1 MYSPYSNHLAHE
13 KSPYLLQHADNPV
26 HWYPWGEAAFAAAVA
41 EDKPILLSVGY
52 STCHWCHVMAEESFS
67 DPAVAEIMNRSFVSI
82 KVDREERP
90 DIDRIYIS
98 AVSALNG
105 SAGWPLNVFLTPDG
119 RPFYGGTYFPPRSRS
134 GMPAWRDVLL
144 QIERAW
150 LDPDMKQKILTSAEG
165 ITDALEKHLAAAA
178 EEKFPDQPD
187 AAVLISDALSALT
200 PRYDPVYGGFSRAPK
215 FPMPP
220 LLELLLTAAR
230 LGRTVKIDSAK
241 GEQALDM
248 LRQTLLAMTR
258 GGIFDQLGGGFH
270 RYATDEKWHLPH
282 FEKMLYDNAQL
293 AAILLDAQPL
303 IKADWPS
310 RAAQETLEY
319 LLQEMAHPEGGFY
332 SAEDADSYVVDEGVG
347 EKREG
352 AFYAW
357 HLQEVEELLPA
368 GTAAVIQHFYGL
380 RAGGNVETDPLAE
393 FNRLNIFFQAAT
405 PAETAAALDRP
416 EEEVRQML
424 DQGRQVLLK
433 SRSQRPRPH
442 RDDKILTAWNGLV
455 LSALARGFLVLGR
468 ADFLA
473 AAQNTTRFIREN
485 LYEESSGRLFRSWRQ
500 GRSDIAGQAEDYILL
515 AAGLLD
521 LYQADLDP
529 DHLGWALDLAR
540 QFSDQFCD
548 TAGGA
553 CFAVAPGHDPHLIF
567 RPRDDQDNVTPS
579 ATSAAA
585 LVFLRLAALTG
596 DTALEETAHTLMRQ
610 SASLLG
616 RQPLAAPLMLAAM
629 GYELAGKTRVVISG
643 NRGDN
648 DTARLLETARTASS
662 RPVEILQADGSPAW
676 KQLAD
681 RVPALAEISFPGLT
695 ATAQVCIGHTCL
707 SPAGDPE
714 ELRRQLHTISAPVDG
729 RKSG

>member
-1 MYSPYSNHLAHE
+1 MNSSYSNHLAHE

-26 HWYPWGEAAFAAAVA
+26 HWYPWGKEAFDAAVA

-82 KVDREERP
+82 KLDREERP

-119 RPFYGGTYFPPRSRS
+119 RPFYGGTYFPNRSRS
-134 GMPAWRDVLL
+134 GMPAWRDVLI

-150 LDPDMKQKILTSAEG
+150 QDPDMKQKILTSAEG
-165 ITDALEKHLAAAA
+165 ITDALERHLAGAAD
-178 EEKFPDQPD
+178 ENSPDRQPD
-187 AAVLISDALSALT
+187 AAVLISAALDAVT

-230 LGRTVKIDSAK
+230 LGRTGKIDPDK

-248 LRQTLLAMTR
+248 LGQTLLAMTR

-293 AAILLDAQPL
+293 AAILLDTQPF
-303 IKADWPS
+303 IESDWPS
-310 RAAQETLEY
+310 RAAEETLDY
-319 LLQEMAHPEGGFY
+319 LLREMAHPEGGFY
-332 SAEDADSYVVDEGVG
+332 SAQDADSYVVDEGVG

-357 HLQEVEELLPA
+357 QLKEVEELLPA
-368 GTAAVIQHFYGL
+368 GTAAAIQHFYGL

-405 PAETAAALDRP
+405 PAETAAALDRS

-424 DQGRQVLLK
+424 YQGRQVLRET
-433 SRSQRPRPH
+433 RSQRPRPH

-473 AAQNTTRFIREN
+473 TARDTVRFIREN
-485 LYEESSGRLFRSWRQ
+485 LYEESRGRLFRSWRQ

-529 DHLGWALDLAR
+529 DHLAWALDLAR

-548 TAGGA
+548 AAGGA
-553 CFAVAPGHDPHLIF
+553 CFAVAAGHDPYLIF

-596 DTALEETAHTLMRQ
+596 DAALEETAHTLMRQ
-610 SASLLG
+610 SASLLAS
-616 RQPLAAPLMLAAM
+616 QPLAAPLMLTAM
-629 GYELAGKTRVVISG
+629 GYDLAGKIRVAISG
-643 NRGDN
+643 RSDDSG
-648 DTARLLETARTASS
+648 TARLLETARTASFW
-662 RPVEILQADGSPAW
+662 PAEILLADDSPAW
-676 KQLAD
+676 EKLAG
-681 RVPALAEISFPGLT
+681 REPALAEISSTG
-695 ATAQVCIGHTCL
+695 ATAAALVCAGHTCL
-707 SPAGDPE
+707 SPVGDPE

-729 RKSG
+729 RG